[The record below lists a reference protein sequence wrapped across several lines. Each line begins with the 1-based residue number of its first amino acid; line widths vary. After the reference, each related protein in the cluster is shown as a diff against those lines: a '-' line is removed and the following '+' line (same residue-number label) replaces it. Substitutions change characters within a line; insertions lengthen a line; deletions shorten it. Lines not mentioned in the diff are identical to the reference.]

1 MRRSGESS
9 GVLREWPNSHSL
21 TARERARMLT
31 SRGVLG
37 RRNCSRHPARPI
49 STRLAAGAV
58 CLAFLPSCTAGEEKP
73 RSSPVSSADTTESVD
88 PQASSTAS
96 PVQTLKP
103 EDDCTRLRRVPS
115 GGQITY
121 FEDNELR
128 AASPSGNDVKCLVEV
143 DGFAA
148 NLRPPIWNA
157 RADRVLLGDRALSR
171 DGSLTKRL
179 TERATEM
186 PQWSRPSGTSVVYLS
201 RRGALMNEAL
211 ELWR

>member
-1 MRRSGESS
+1 MRRSDESS

-49 STRLAAGAV
+49 STPLAAGAV

-103 EDDCTRLRRVPS
+103 EDDCTGLRRVPS

-128 AASPSGNDVKCLVEV
+128 AASPSRKRREVLGRGRRVRGEPEATDLERTSGSRSPRRSGSFAGWLPDQAPHGTRYRDAAVVSTFRDVCRLPEPPGRV
-143 DGFAA
+143 D
-148 NLRPPIWNA
+148 
-157 RADRVLLGDRALSR
+157 
-171 DGSLTKRL
+171 
-179 TERATEM
+179 E
-186 PQWSRPSGTSVVYLS
+186 
-201 RRGALMNEAL
+201 
-211 ELWR
+211 